1 MLLSS
6 KTASRREADR
16 LRKAKSR
23 SNPANGIFLKNKNK
37 II

>member
-1 MLLSS
+1 MLLLS

-23 SNPANGIFLKNKNK
+23 SNPANGI
-37 II
+37 I